1 MALFAINHQIGRG
14 CIGNSCATASGA
26 YSGVYNSHAT
36 PRQGMEMGNLPFGFN
51 VLQPGLNQP
60 MPQAR
65 PAVMGVA
72 PIGNYMI
79 AQSVP
84 SQDNTF
90 AEVASRPAPYQA
102 VAVPTVMERGRPQ
115 VGANASVVD
124 MGLFWQICENK
135 NMGLFQQNVCR
146 TEPKFR

>member
-1 MALFAINHQIGRG
+1 
-14 CIGNSCATASGA
+14 
-26 YSGVYNSHAT
+26 
-36 PRQGMEMGNLPFGFN
+36 MEMGNLPYGFN

-60 MPQAR
+60 TPQPPVAQL
-65 PAVMGVA
+65 GVA

-84 SQDNTF
+84 TQANTF
-90 AEVASRPAPYQA
+90 AQVASQPAPYQA

-115 VGANASVVD
+115 VGANANVVD
-124 MGLFWQICENK
+124 MGTFWQICEPQLRGAF
-135 NMGLFQQNVCR
+135 MAMACR